1 MRKINYFLAALG
13 AIMMASCANDDFL
26 GENPG
31 TTPQTK
37 EESPILFS
45 GGATNLTRADLY
57 GAEAATKLGNKFVVY
72 GTKHMENNAEDET
85 ADNDNVVFKNFQVAW
100 QENTAGTTESNSSN
114 WEYVGKQS
122 YDAQSKPQGIKY
134 WDYNADKGYT
144 FYAFSYHKD
153 SPTANAPGLSYPMD
167 EDKDDVKVVKTTSD
181 ESSLYN
187 KGYKVTVKPTATLN
201 NLYFSDRLTVAKA
214 DYDKTVTLTFRNVG
228 AKVRVGFYETIP
240 GYDVTIDKFYI
251 DENASGA
258 VTDFAE
264 MKDGKTN
271 GFYAA
276 LQNVKKSANQTI
288 NVTYYEEGTVI
299 NRPKVSNPTGGYDY
313 YLKLGNGTGIIN
325 KTLSDNSAAPT
336 WVAGKTAD
344 NYYIPVYPF
353 EGNTTPMLVKLDFT
367 MKANDGSDD
376 EIHVRGA
383 RAIVPAA
390 YVQWK
395 CNFAYTY
402 LFKISDKTNGTT
414 GDVDDND
421 DPITD
426 PEGLKAITFDAVVVD
441 ITDERQETITS
452 LSSNSITTYAEGAI
466 ANEYKKGQPIYVVV
480 SDNFDL
486 NDPNHYKVITPS
498 GIGDEAG
505 EAQVYSIDRAT
516 SEAEVLAQLTGSPI
530 GLDMD
535 PVDGASV
542 ETTVPLTD
550 GTKPAIDNVKFTPA
564 TAGTYAYVYTT
575 KAYVAPEYEAVT
587 TNTYDSGTTYYLRS
601 GAAEPYVYYAVSVPT
616 KDAFEDNIDKLYK
629 VKTGKT
635 GTAGVYDVKVI
646 KVQD

>member
-57 GAEAATKLGNKFVVY
+57 GAEAATKLGNTFVVY
-72 GTKHMENNAEDET
+72 GTKHMENEEDKT
-85 ADNDNVVFKNFQVAW
+85 ADNDNVVFNNFQVAW
-100 QENTAGTTESNSSN
+100 QENTAGTTESNSSD

-122 YDAQSKPQGIKY
+122 YDVKPSEQGIKY

-153 SPTANAPGLSYPMD
+153 SPTADSPGLSYPMD
-167 EDKDDVKVVKTTSD
+167 EDKDEVKVEKTTSD
-181 ESSLYN
+181 GSSLYN
-187 KGYKVTVKPTATLN
+187 KGYAVTVKPSATLN
-201 NLYFSDRLTVAKA
+201 NLYFSDRLPVAKA
-214 DYDKTVTLTFRNVG
+214 DYDKIVTLTFRNVG

-251 DENASGA
+251 DEDASGA
-258 VTDFAE
+258 VIDFAA

-288 NVTYYEEGTVI
+288 NVTYYDEGTVI

-313 YLKLGNGTGIIN
+313 YLKLGNGTGIIG
-325 KTLSDNSAAPT
+325 KTLSDNSLNPT

-344 NYYIPVYPF
+344 NYYIPVYPH
-353 EGNTTPMLVKLDFT
+353 EGNSVPMLVKLDFT
-367 MKANDGSDD
+367 MTANDGSNDV
-376 EIHVRGA
+376 IHVRGA

-414 GDVDDND
+414 GDVDENG

-452 LSSNSITTYAEGAI
+452 LSTNSITTYAEGAI
-466 ANEYKKGQPIYVVV
+466 ANEYKTGQPIYVVV
-480 SDNFDL
+480 SNNFDL
-486 NDPNHYKVITPS
+486 NGPNHYSVITPS
-498 GIGDEAG
+498 DIGDEAG
-505 EAQVYSIDRAT
+505 EAQVYKITDGTTEASLLAHLNGMPMGITKEAVTAT
-516 SEAEVLAQLTGSPI
+516 
-530 GLDMD
+530 
-535 PVDGASV
+535 V
-542 ETTVPLTD
+542 ETKIPLAD
-550 GTKPAIDNVKFTPA
+550 GTKPAIGNVKFTPA
-564 TAGTYAYVYTT
+564 TAGTYAYVYTRT
-575 KAYVAPEYEAVT
+575 AYEAPEYEAVT
-587 TNTYDSGTTYYLRS
+587 TGTYDSGTTYYLRS
-601 GAAEPYVYYAVSVPT
+601 GAAEPYVYYAVPVSNEES
-616 KDAFEDNIDKLYK
+616 FQNNLDKLYK
-629 VKTGKT
+629 VKAGKA

-646 KVQD
+646 KVED

>member
-57 GAEAATKLGNKFVVY
+57 GADAATKLGNKFVVY
-72 GTKHMENNAEDET
+72 GTKHMENNAEDKT
-85 ADNDNVVFKNFQVAW
+85 AANDDVVFNNFQVAW

-114 WEYVGKQS
+114 WEYVNLQS
-122 YDAQSKPQGIKY
+122 YDAQPEHQGIKY
-134 WDYNADKGYT
+134 WDYNADNGYT

-153 SPTANAPGLSYPMD
+153 SPTADAPGLSYPMD
-167 EDKDDVKVVKTTSD
+167 ADKDEVKVEKTTSD
-181 ESSLYN
+181 GSSLYN
-187 KGYKVTVKPTATLN
+187 KGYAVTVKPSATLN
-201 NLYFSDRLTVAKA
+201 NLYFSDRLPVAKA
-214 DYDKTVTLTFRNVG
+214 DYDKIVTLTFRNVG

-251 DENASGA
+251 DEDASDASGA
-258 VTDFAE
+258 VTDFAA

-276 LQNVKKSANQTI
+276 LQNVKKSADQTF
-288 NVTYYEEGTVI
+288 NVTYYKEGTVI
-299 NRPKVSNPTGGYDY
+299 NRPKLTQPTGNYDY

-376 EIHVRGA
+376 VIHVRGA

-414 GDVDDND
+414 GKVDEDTD
-421 DPITD
+421 EPLD

-452 LSSNSITTYAEGAI
+452 LSTNSITTYAEGAI
-466 ANEYKKGQPIYVVV
+466 ANEYKKGQPIYVVI
-480 SDNFDL
+480 SDQT
-486 NDPNHYKVITPS
+486 NHDVITPS
-498 GIGDEAG
+498 AIGEEAT
-505 EAQVYSIDRAT
+505 EAQVYKITDGTTEASLLAHLNGMPMGITKEAVAAT
-516 SEAEVLAQLTGSPI
+516 
-530 GLDMD
+530 
-535 PVDGASV
+535 V
-542 ETTVPLTD
+542 ETTIPLAD
-550 GTKPAIDNVKFTPA
+550 GTKPAIANVKFTPA

-575 KAYVAPEYEAVT
+575 TAYEAPEYEPVT
-587 TNTYDSGTTYYLRS
+587 TGTYDSGTTYYLRS

-616 KDAFEDNIDKLYK
+616 KDAFEDNTDKLYK
-629 VKTGKT
+629 VKAGKA

-646 KVQD
+646 KVED

>member
-57 GAEAATKLGNKFVVY
+57 GADAARKLGNMFVVY
-72 GTKHMENNAEDET
+72 GTKHMENNAEDKT
-85 ADNDNVVFKNFQVAW
+85 AANDDVVFNNFQVAW

-114 WEYVGKQS
+114 WEYVNLQS
-122 YDAQSKPQGIKY
+122 YDAQPEHQGIKY

-153 SPTANAPGLSYPMD
+153 SPTANAPGLSYPMNG
-167 EDKDDVKVVKTTSD
+167 DKDDVKVVKTTSD
-181 ESSLYN
+181 GSSLYN
-187 KGYKVTVKPTATLN
+187 KGYAVTVKPSATLN
-201 NLYFSDRLTVAKA
+201 NLYFSDRLTVAEA

-251 DENASGA
+251 DEDASDASGA
-258 VTDFAE
+258 VTDFAA

-276 LQNVKKSANQTI
+276 LQNVKKSVNQTI
-288 NVTYYEEGTVI
+288 NVTYYENGTVI

-325 KTLSDNSAAPT
+325 KKLSDNSANPT
-336 WVAGKTAD
+336 WVAGKTVD
-344 NYYIPVYPF
+344 NYYIPVYPH

-376 EIHVRGA
+376 VIHVRGA

-414 GDVDDND
+414 GKVDEDTD
-421 DPITD
+421 EPLD

-452 LSSNSITTYAEGAI
+452 LSTNSITTYAEGAI
-466 ANEYKKGQPIYVVV
+466 ANEYKKGQPIYVVI
-480 SDNFDL
+480 SDQT
-486 NDPNHYKVITPS
+486 NHDVITPS
-498 GIGDEAG
+498 AIGEEAT
-505 EAQVYSIDRAT
+505 EAQVYKITDGTTEASLLAHLNGMPMGITKEAVAAT
-516 SEAEVLAQLTGSPI
+516 
-530 GLDMD
+530 
-535 PVDGASV
+535 V
-542 ETTVPLTD
+542 ETTIPLAD
-550 GTKPAIDNVKFTPA
+550 GTKPAIANVKFTPA

-575 KAYVAPEYEAVT
+575 TAYEAPEYEPVT
-587 TNTYDSGTTYYLRS
+587 TGTYDSGTTYYLRS
-601 GAAEPYVYYAVSVPT
+601 GAAEPYVYYAVPVSNEES
-616 KDAFEDNIDKLYK
+616 FEKNLGKLYK
-629 VKTGKT
+629 VKAGKA

-646 KVQD
+646 KVQ

>member
-72 GTKHMENNAEDET
+72 GTKHMENNAEDKT
-85 ADNDNVVFKNFQVAW
+85 AANDNVVFKNFQVAW
-100 QENTAGTTESNSSN
+100 KENTAGTTESNSSN
-114 WEYVGKQS
+114 WEYVNLQS
-122 YDAQSKPQGIKY
+122 YDAQPEHQGIKY

-144 FYAFSYHKD
+144 FYAFSYHPQSGD
-153 SPTANAPGLSYPMD
+153 AFSYPANKTDD
-167 EDKDDVKVVKTTSD
+167 EVFVEKVTKDA
-181 ESSLYN
+181 SSLYN
-187 KGYKVTVKPTATLN
+187 KGYKVTVKPSATLN
-201 NLYFSDRLTVAKA
+201 NLYFSDRLPVAKA
-214 DYDKTVTLTFRNVG
+214 DYDKIVTLTFRNMG

-251 DENASGA
+251 DEDASGA
-258 VTDFAE
+258 VIDFAA
-264 MKDGKTN
+264 MKDGMTN

-276 LQNVKKSANQTI
+276 LQNVKKSDNQTI
-288 NVTYYEEGTVI
+288 NVTYYNEGTVI

-313 YLKLGNGTGIIN
+313 YLKLGDGTGIIG
-325 KTLSDNSAAPT
+325 KTLSNNSANPT
-336 WVAGKTAD
+336 WVAGETAD
-344 NYYIPVYPF
+344 NYYIPVYPH
-353 EGNTTPMLVKLDFT
+353 EGNSVPMLVKLDFT
-367 MKANDGSDD
+367 MTANDGSNDV
-376 EIHVRGA
+376 IHVRGA

-452 LSSNSITTYAEGAI
+452 LSTNSITTYAEGAI

-480 SDNFDL
+480 SNNFDL
-486 NDPNHYKVITPS
+486 NGPNHYSVITPS
-498 GIGDEAG
+498 AIGEEAT
-505 EAQVYSIDRAT
+505 EAQVYKITDGTTEASLLAHLNGMPMGITKEAVAAT
-516 SEAEVLAQLTGSPI
+516 T
-530 GLDMD
+530 
-535 PVDGASV
+535 V
-542 ETTVPLTD
+542 ETTIPLAD
-550 GTKPAIDNVKFTPA
+550 GTKPAIANVKFTPA
-564 TAGTYAYVYTT
+564 TAGTYAYVYTRT
-575 KAYVAPEYEAVT
+575 AYEAPEYEPVT
-587 TNTYDSGTTYYLRS
+587 TGTYDSGTTYYLRS
-601 GAAEPYVYYAVSVPT
+601 GAAEPYVYYAVPVSNEES
-616 KDAFEDNIDKLYK
+616 FENNLGKLYK
-629 VKTGKT
+629 VKAGKA

-646 KVQD
+646 KVQ

>member
-72 GTKHMENNAEDET
+72 GTKHMENAEDET

-114 WEYVGKQS
+114 WEYVNLQS
-122 YDAQSKPQGIKY
+122 YDAQPEHQGIKY

-153 SPTANAPGLSYPMD
+153 APTDEAPGLSYPANQS
-167 EDKDDVKVVKTTSD
+167 KDDVYIQKTTSD
-181 ESSLYN
+181 GTSLYN
-187 KGYKVTVKPTATLN
+187 KGYAVTVKPSATLN
-201 NLYFSDRLTVAKA
+201 NLYFSDRLTVAEA

-251 DENASGA
+251 DEDASAA
-258 VTDFAE
+258 VIDFAA

-288 NVTYYEEGTVI
+288 NVTYYNDGTVI

-325 KTLSDNSAAPT
+325 KTLSDNSLNPT

-344 NYYIPVYPF
+344 NYYIPVYPH
-353 EGNTTPMLVKLDFT
+353 EGNSVPMLVKLDFT
-367 MKANDGSDD
+367 MTANDGSNDV
-376 EIHVRGA
+376 IHVRGA

-414 GDVDDND
+414 GAVDENG
-421 DPITD
+421 DPVN
-426 PEGLKAITFDAVVVD
+426 PEGLKAITFDAIVVD

-466 ANEYKKGQPIYVVV
+466 ANEYKTGQPIYVVV

-486 NDPNHYKVITPS
+486 NSPNHYSVITPS
-498 GIGDEAG
+498 GIGDEDG
-505 EAQVYSIDRAT
+505 KAQVYKITNGTTEASLLAHLNGMPMGIEKEAVTAT
-516 SEAEVLAQLTGSPI
+516 
-530 GLDMD
+530 
-535 PVDGASV
+535 V
-542 ETTVPLTD
+542 ETTIPLAD
-550 GTKPAIDNVKFTPA
+550 GTKPAIGNVKFTPA
-564 TAGTYAYVYTT
+564 TAGTYAYVYTRT
-575 KAYVAPEYEAVT
+575 AYEAPEYEAVT
-587 TNTYDSGTTYYLRS
+587 TGTYNSGTTYYLRS
-601 GAAEPYVYYAVSVPT
+601 GATEPYVYYAVSVPT
-616 KDAFEDNIDKLYK
+616 EDAFEDNTDKLYK
-629 VKTGKT
+629 VKTGKA

-646 KVQD
+646 KVED

>member
-57 GAEAATKLGNKFVVY
+57 GAEAATKLGGKFVVY
-72 GTKHMENNAEDET
+72 GTKHMKNNAEDKT
-85 ADNDNVVFKNFQVAW
+85 AANDNVVFNNFQVAW
-100 QENTAGTTESNSSN
+100 QENTAGTTESNSSD

-122 YDAQSKPQGIKY
+122 YDVKPSEQGIKY
-134 WDYNADKGYT
+134 WDYNADEGYT
-144 FYAFSYHKD
+144 FYAFSYHPQSGD
-153 SPTANAPGLSYPMD
+153 AFSYPANKTDD
-167 EDKDDVKVVKTTSD
+167 EVFVEKVTKDAR
-181 ESSLYN
+181 SLYN
-187 KGYKVTVKPTATLN
+187 KGYAVTVKPSATLN
-201 NLYFSDRLTVAKA
+201 NLYFSDRLPVAKA
-214 DYDKTVTLTFRNVG
+214 DYDKTVTLTFRNMG

-240 GYDVTIDKFYI
+240 GYNVTIDKFYI
-251 DENASGA
+251 DEDASDVSGA

-264 MKDGKTN
+264 MKDPRTN

-276 LQNVKKSANQTI
+276 LQNVKRDKAQTL
-288 NVTYYEEGTVI
+288 NVTYYDDTDPTIE
-299 NRPKVSNPTGGYDY
+299 NRPKVSNPTSSYDY

-325 KTLSDNSAAPT
+325 KTLSDNSLNPT
-336 WVAGKTAD
+336 WVAGKTVD
-344 NYYIPVYPF
+344 NYYIPVYPH
-353 EGNTTPMLVKLDFT
+353 EGNSVPMLVKLDFT
-367 MKANDGSDD
+367 MTANDGSNDV
-376 EIHVRGA
+376 IHVRGA

-414 GDVDDND
+414 GDVDGND

-452 LSSNSITTYAEGAI
+452 LSTNSITTYAEGAI
-466 ANEYKKGQPIYVVV
+466 ANEYKTGQPIYVVI
-480 SDNFDL
+480 SDQTTHN
-486 NDPNHYKVITPS
+486 VITPS
-498 GIGDEAG
+498 AIGEEDT
-505 EAQVYSIDRAT
+505 EAQVYKITDGTTEASLLAHLNGMPMGITKEAVAAT
-516 SEAEVLAQLTGSPI
+516 T
-530 GLDMD
+530 
-535 PVDGASV
+535 V
-542 ETTVPLTD
+542 ETTIPLAD
-550 GTKPAIDNVKFTPA
+550 GTNPAIANVKFTPA
-564 TAGTYAYVYTT
+564 TAGTYAYVYTRT
-575 KAYVAPEYEAVT
+575 AYEAPEYEPVT
-587 TNTYDSGTTYYLRS
+587 TGTYDSGTTYYLRS

-616 KDAFEDNIDKLYK
+616 EDAFEDNTGKLYK
-629 VKTGKT
+629 VKAGKA

-646 KVQD
+646 KVKD